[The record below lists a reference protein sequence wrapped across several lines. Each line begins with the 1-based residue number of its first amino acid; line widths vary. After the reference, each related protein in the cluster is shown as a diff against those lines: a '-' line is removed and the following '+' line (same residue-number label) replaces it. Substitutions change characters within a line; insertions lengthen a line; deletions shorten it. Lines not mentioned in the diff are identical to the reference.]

1 MFAKRIAA
9 VVLMAAST
17 LSAVAVAAPSGAQSP
32 NCILAQHRVTQVKPL
47 HVSERYGRGTVE
59 RLAGAQVFV
68 QAEPGLTAEWL
79 QLTLQR
85 HMTAMNG
92 SMANCALDAKDV
104 AVKVVSAGSGFSVQI
119 TGKSAAQGQEI
130 LRRAQLLLR

>member
-17 LSAVAVAAPSGAQSP
+17 LSAVAVAAPSGAHS
-32 NCILAQHRVTQVKPL
+32 NCILAQHRVTQVQPL

-59 RLAGAQVFV
+59 RLAGARVFV

-79 QLTLQR
+79 QLSLQR
-85 HMTAMNG
+85 HLAGMNG
-92 SMANCALDAKDV
+92 AMANCALDAKDV
-104 AVKVVSAGSGFSVQI
+104 QVKVVSAGPGFSVQI

-130 LRRAQLLLR
+130 LRRAQLLVR

>member
-9 VVLMAAST
+9 VVLIAAST
-17 LSAVAVAAPSGAQSP
+17 LSAVAVAAPTGAHPSD
-32 NCILAQHRVTQVKPL
+32 CILAQRRVLQVQPL
-47 HVSERYGRGTVE
+47 HVSERYGRVTME
-59 RLAGAQVFV
+59 RVAGARVFV

-85 HMTAMNG
+85 HMAAMNG

-104 AVKVVSAGSGFSVQI
+104 QVKVVSAGQGFSVQI

-130 LRRAQLLLR
+130 LRRAQLLVR

>member
-17 LSAVAVAAPSGAQSP
+17 LSAVAVAAPTEAPSA
-32 NCILAQHRVTQVKPL
+32 NCILAKHRVTQVQPL

-59 RLAGAQVFV
+59 RLAGARVFV

-85 HMTAMNG
+85 HLASMNG
-92 SMANCALDAKDV
+92 SMANCPLDAKDV
-104 AVKVVSAGSGFSVQI
+104 QVKVVSAGPGFSVQI
-119 TGKSAAQGQEI
+119 TGKNAAQGQEI
-130 LRRAQLLLR
+130 LRRAQLLVR

>member
-9 VVLMAAST
+9 ATLIAVST
-17 LSAVAVAAPSGAQSP
+17 LSAVAVAAPTDAHPSD
-32 NCILAQHRVTQVKPL
+32 CILAKHRVTQVLPL

-59 RLAGAQVFV
+59 RLAGARVFV

-85 HMTAMNG
+85 HLVGMNG
-92 SMANCALDAKDV
+92 TMTNCALDGKDIQ
-104 AVKVVSAGSGFSVQI
+104 VKVVSAGPGFFVQI
-119 TGKSAAQGQEI
+119 SGKSAAQGQEI
-130 LRRAQLLLR
+130 LRRAQLLVR

>member
-17 LSAVAVAAPSGAQSP
+17 LSAVAVAAPSGAHP
-32 NCILAQHRVTQVKPL
+32 NCILAQHRVTQVQPL

-59 RLAGAQVFV
+59 RLAGARVFV

-79 QLTLQR
+79 QLSLQR
-85 HMTAMNG
+85 HLAGMNG

-104 AVKVVSAGSGFSVQI
+104 QVKVVSAGPGFSVQI

-130 LRRAQLLLR
+130 LRRAQLLVR